1 MLINVS
7 GVWEDTRM
15 TEQIQSD
22 RLAELTTEELLTEMT
37 RLLSEAQVITNYV
50 RERVEESDL
59 LNEKVAF
66 VSYLTNKTAP
76 MLEEVQ
82 ALMGE
87 YNSRQGR

>member
-1 MLINVS
+1 
-7 GVWEDTRM
+7 M
-15 TEQIQSD
+15 TEMTKSD

-37 RLLSEAQVITNYV
+37 STLRDVQVITNYV
-50 RERVEESDL
+50 REQVEQSDNL
-59 LNEKVAF
+59 GEKVAF
-66 VSYLTNKTAP
+66 VSYLTTKTAP